1 MIFFIIFFTHVKMSK
16 DTSAKYYQNNREILQ
31 EKLVKVIKIF
41 LKKKNKKSNNMIVNN
56 TKIYLKMKNKNWLSI
71 EKHITK

>member
-1 MIFFIIFFTHVKMSK
+1 MSK

-71 EKHITK
+71 EKHTTK